1 MIRIRA
7 CLLLPWFALAALAC
21 SGKDEDPQQTPA
33 DLREWTML
41 VEESWTLAGGS
52 EAKDHC
58 VKVPIEEDIYVSAI
72 RPLSPKGTHHT
83 FLALSDSAEGTRCTL
98 AVALGTML
106 YASGVG
112 SEGIDLP
119 EGVAIKLPAGKVLNL
134 SLHLYNPESAEISG
148 KSGMEIVRVDPSQ
161 VQHEAGTLLAGPVQ
175 LAIAPGRSTVT
186 NECVIKKEQTA
197 FNLFPHMHQLGVHFK
212 TTVTQ
217 GGVSKVLHD
226 GPYDFEEQAQ
236 LPIEPL
242 QLVPG
247 DTLTTEC
254 TFENPT
260 PNVVKFGES
269 SDTEMC
275 FSVLF
280 GFPGGGRTMC
290 AFPGG

>member
-1 MIRIRA
+1 MIHIRA
-7 CLLLPWFALAALAC
+7 GLLVPWFALAAMAC
-21 SGKDEDPQQTPA
+21 SGETDDPKRSDGRQ
-33 DLREWTML
+33 WTRL
-41 VEESWTLAGGS
+41 IEESWTLEGGK
-52 EAKDHC
+52 ELKDHC
-58 VKVPIEEDIYVSAI
+58 VKIPIEEDIYVSAI
-72 RPLSPKGTHHT
+72 RPLSPQGTHHT
-83 FLALSDSAEGTRCTL
+83 FLALSDSAQGTRCTA

-119 EGVAIKLPAGKVLNL
+119 EGVAMKLPAGKVLNL
-134 SLHLYNPESAEISG
+134 SLHLYNPDNDAISG
-148 KSGMEIVRVDPSQ
+148 TSGMEIVRVDPAQ
-161 VQHEAGTLLAGPVQ
+161 VQYEAGTLLAGPVQ

-212 TTVTQ
+212 ATVTQ

-236 LPIEPL
+236 LPIEL
-242 QLVPG
+242 LSLVPG
-247 DTLTTEC
+247 DTVTTEC

-260 PNVVKFGES
+260 PNVVTFGES

-280 GFPGGGRTMC
+280 GFPAPGRTMC
-290 AFPGG
+290 TFSGG